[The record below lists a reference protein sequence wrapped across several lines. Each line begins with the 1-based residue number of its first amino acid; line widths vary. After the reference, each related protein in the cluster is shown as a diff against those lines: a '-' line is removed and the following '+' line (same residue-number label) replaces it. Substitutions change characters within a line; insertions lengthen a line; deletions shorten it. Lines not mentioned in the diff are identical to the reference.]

1 MKLTL
6 EKDWLLWLI
15 FLVNAGITGWKET
28 EIVWVFLASGVLALL
43 VKAFSTKPPV
53 AGAALLAIPPWWV
66 EGLHGPVTGKTLWTI
81 TWFFTKAGAFV
92 FGSGLAIVPFLYGGV
107 VQQYGWLTE
116 RQFLDAVA
124 VAMIT
129 PGPVV
134 ITVAFVGYLTGG
146 PAGGCLAALGTFLP
160 CYLFVITPAPFFR
173 KFAKNRHI
181 KAFVDG
187 VTAAATGAIG
197 GAAFVLAKRAIIDVL
212 RDTKTTDRDEVSLR
226 PETTEA
232 IDQYLAALDT
242 RLPGAPPGRRD
253 PVFVSLSKRSFGKR
267 LSPSA
272 ILEVVKKRAREA
284 GIRRNIVAHSLRHA
298 AVTHALDHHASL
310 EETGAHARHRDPRT
324 TARYDRR
331 RKRRGAAAA
340 DALPHLAV

>member
-1 MKLTL
+1 MTTEPKEPKAKSLAHYV
-6 EKDWLLWLI
+6 DD
-15 FLVNAGITGWKET
+15 FLSEQRAQATRRAYAHAIGD
-28 EIVWVFLASGVLALL
+28 FL
-43 VKAFSTKPPV
+43 K
-53 AGAALLAIPPWWV
+53 
-66 EGLHGPVTGKTLWTI
+66 
-81 TWFFTKAGAFV
+81 
-92 FGSGLAIVPFLYGGV
+92 YGGV
-107 VQQYGWLTE
+107 ENFSDLQALDRSFAADYRNTLAESRRRAKTYVN
-116 RQFLDAVA
+116 RQ
-124 VAMIT
+124 
-129 PGPVV
+129 
-134 ITVAFVGYLTGG
+134 
-146 PAGGCLAALGTFLP
+146 LAALRGFFKGLVAQEV
-160 CYLFVITPAPFFR
+160 LEKSPFDLVR
-173 KFAKNRHI
+173 GYKVSHESRTEGLEEEEVARL
-181 KAFVDG
+181 
-187 VTAAATGAIG
+187 VTAAKADPVALLGLRDRALLLTLYYEALRRSE
-197 GAAFVLAKRAIIDVL
+197 AARLSRGDLRRDAGILVL
-212 RDTKTTDRDEVSLR
+212 RDTKTTYRDEVSLR

-232 IDQYLAALDT
+232 IDLYLAALDA

-253 PVFVSLSKRSFGKR
+253 PVFVSLSKRSLGKR

>member
-1 MKLTL
+1 MNRRSWACVIAPSCSRCTTRRSGGAKRRVSPGA
-6 EKDWLLWLI
+6 I
-15 FLVNAGITGWKET
+15 SAG
-28 EIVWVFLASGVLALL
+28 
-43 VKAFSTKPPV
+43 
-53 AGAALLAIPPWWV
+53 
-66 EGLHGPVTGKTLWTI
+66 
-81 TWFFTKAGAFV
+81 
-92 FGSGLAIVPFLYGGV
+92 
-107 VQQYGWLTE
+107 
-116 RQFLDAVA
+116 
-124 VAMIT
+124 
-129 PGPVV
+129 
-134 ITVAFVGYLTGG
+134 
-146 PAGGCLAALGTFLP
+146 
-160 CYLFVITPAPFFR
+160 TPASWCSGTRRRP
-173 KFAKNRHI
+173 
-181 KAFVDG
+181 
-187 VTAAATGAIG
+187 TA
-197 GAAFVLAKRAIIDVL
+197 
-212 RDTKTTDRDEVSLR
+212 TKCRSG

-232 IDQYLAALDT
+232 IDQYLAALDA